1 MDFYFCKVSKKTDVQ
16 QQGNCG
22 GGGESLGINSDS
34 LKRFYRDG
42 QLTPVTR
49 SVSVTTAGQGRQDES
64 YQP

>member
-1 MDFYFCKVSKKTDVQ
+1 MQ